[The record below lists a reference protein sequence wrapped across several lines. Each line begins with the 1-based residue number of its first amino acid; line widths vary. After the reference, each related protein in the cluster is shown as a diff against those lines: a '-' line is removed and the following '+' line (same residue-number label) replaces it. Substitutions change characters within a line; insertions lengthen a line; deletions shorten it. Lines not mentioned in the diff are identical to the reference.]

1 MFDDLLANMPVW
13 FAFILAF
20 LFASNVTYKFFAMP
34 KVKFELMDLWAFLFI
49 SEIFLSA
56 SHPFLIRLLLTYST
70 FVYCAYFLIMGVGFP
85 IYKIIFKKIDTS
97 I

>member
-1 MFDDLLANMPVW
+1 MFDDLLVSMPSW
-13 FAFILAF
+13 FVFILAF
-20 LFASNVTYKFFAMP
+20 MFAFNVTYKFWVMP
-34 KVKFELMDLWAFLFI
+34 KIKLGLLDLWIFLFI
-49 SEIFLSA
+49 SELYMSA